1 MVCRRPSFAPVND
14 DGLDDLREDI
24 PLALIQAGVVDETFG
39 RIIDLIDVYASLM
52 QVRALD
58 ERDEDIPF

>member
-1 MVCRRPSFAPVND
+1 VAD
-14 DGLDDLREDI
+14 DGLDGLRLDI
-24 PLALIQAGVVDETFG
+24 LLALIQAGVVDDTFG